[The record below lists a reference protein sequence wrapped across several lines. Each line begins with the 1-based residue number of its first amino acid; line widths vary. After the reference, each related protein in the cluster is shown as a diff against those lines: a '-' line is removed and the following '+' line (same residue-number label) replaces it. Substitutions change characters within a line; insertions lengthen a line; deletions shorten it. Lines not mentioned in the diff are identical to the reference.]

1 MTNETGHGETA
12 VLVVTAGDGREEM
25 AGAVLE
31 EIKELAVSAGALV
44 AAVLSRRNQRP
55 DPAFFLGPGKIEEL
69 RQLVRVHRADL
80 VIFDDELTPAQAG
93 NLEEVLE
100 TKIVDRT
107 GLILDI
113 FAQRAQTRE
122 AKLQVEKAQLEY
134 LLPRLSGKGEILSR
148 LGGGIGTRGPGET
161 KLETDRRKL
170 RRRMAVVNSRLKKV
184 RAQRHLQRAP
194 REKKAWPVLA
204 LVGYTSA
211 GKSTLFRAITGTEV
225 EVSERLFAT
234 LDPALRRVVLP
245 NRQEVF
251 LVDTVGFIR
260 RLPHQLVEAFRATL
274 EETSHADLLLHVVNL
289 AAPNV
294 DEEFNAVIEV
304 LRQLGIEDKPRI
316 TVLNKKDLISNEFT
330 IARLERVYP
339 EAVAISALTGEGI
352 PQLLAKIVDLLS
364 GRVKRGRFFLPY
376 REGDLLALVHGKG
389 RVIKEEYLPD
399 GVVLDAE
406 LPSVWFNRLEKYLAR
421 RQA

>member
-1 MTNETGHGETA
+1 M
-12 VLVVTAGDGREEM
+12 
-25 AGAVLE
+25 
-31 EIKELAVSAGALV
+31 
-44 AAVLSRRNQRP
+44 
-55 DPAFFLGPGKIEEL
+55 
-69 RQLVRVHRADL
+69 
-80 VIFDDELTPAQAG
+80 
-93 NLEEVLE
+93 
-100 TKIVDRT
+100 
-107 GLILDI
+107 
-113 FAQRAQTRE
+113 
-122 AKLQVEKAQLEY
+122 EKAQLEY
-134 LLPRLSGKGEILSR
+134 PPPRLSGKGEILSR

-211 GKSTLFRAITGTEV
+211 GKSTLFSGDHRYRSGSFGTA
-225 EVSERLFAT
+225 LCH
-234 LDPALRRVVLP
+234 LDPALRRWFLP

-251 LVDTVGFIR
+251 LVDTVGFIKEDSPTSWWEA
-260 RLPHQLVEAFRATL
+260 LPATL

-352 PQLLAKIVDLLS
+352 PS
-364 GRVKRGRFFLPY
+364 C
-376 REGDLLALVHGKG
+376 
-389 RVIKEEYLPD
+389 
-399 GVVLDAE
+399 
-406 LPSVWFNRLEKYLAR
+406 WR
-421 RQA
+421 RSLTF